1 MKKSKKVL
9 LALLVLFLIIAIIG
23 IIWIMKNRDDVSQT
37 NPFSVVGNDDSDKTE
52 EVAPN
57 IIYQGL
63 PSSFEIN
70 SSVRTLTMKN
80 DIANIDSYYTGVK
93 ILEGESVIYDMDT
106 ALIEPGKSV
115 DIDLYNLLS
124 EGNHELTIVQYGYSF
139 GDTVSQ
145 VSSQTSQTVS
155 VKVEK

>member
-1 MKKSKKVL
+1 MKKSKKIL
-9 LALLVLFLIIAIIG
+9 LALLVLFLIVAVIG
-23 IIWIMKNRDDVSQT
+23 IIWIIKNRDNVSQT
-37 NPFSVVGNDDSDKTE
+37 NPFNVVGNDDSDKTE

-80 DIANIDSYYTGVK
+80 DIANIDRYYTGVK
-93 ILEGESVIYDMDT
+93 ILEGESIIYDMDT

-115 DIDLYNLLS
+115 DIDLYELLTDGS
-124 EGNHELTIVQYGYSF
+124 HELTIVQYGYSF
-139 GDTVSQ
+139 SDTISQ

-155 VKVEK
+155 VTVVK